1 MKVVRSALFQTVFV
15 IFFAS
20 AVCGCLQAQV
30 DALMPQ
36 PASLTKGEGALT
48 VDGSFRVA
56 IIGYDEPRLEVAAN
70 RLIGRASHLTGIP
83 MAEGLEAD
91 PSKAKLII
99 ETAHAGE
106 SVQTVDE
113 DESYKL
119 VVTSQQAR
127 LTAPTPVGILRGMET
142 FLQLISFGST
152 GFEVPAVEIND
163 RPRFPWRGLM
173 LDVSRHWMP
182 LPVIYRNLDAM
193 AAVKLNVFHW
203 HLSDNQGFR
212 VESKVFPKLQEMG
225 SDGHFYTQEEVK
237 QVIAYARDRGIRVV
251 PEFDMPGH
259 ATAWFV
265 GYPEL
270 ASGSGPYQIERRWGI
285 FDPAMDPTRDSTFDW
300 LDQFIGEM
308 AALFPDPFFHIGGD
322 EVNGKEWKSNP
333 RIQAFMQEHGM
344 KSTAELQAM
353 FTKRV
358 LPLVQK
364 HGKQMVG
371 WDEILQPGFPPSVVI
386 QSWRGQKSLAEAARQ
401 GYRGILSN
409 GYYIDLMESATRHY
423 KMDPMEG
430 ATADLTPEQKKLIL
444 GGEATM
450 WVEFATPENVDT
462 RIWPRMAAIAERLWS
477 PQDVKDLDSMYRRMA
492 ITNQRLQWVGITNIR
507 NREMMLHRLTNNGP
521 THSLEILDSILE
533 PVKEY
538 AREGTREYT
547 TFTPLNRLVDASWPE
562 SETAR
567 EFAKLAEDPKANQAA
582 LRKMLTVW
590 WDNRDAVMPVLKGSP
605 LLEEIEPLAQDV
617 ADLSSAGIEALD
629 SIQSGK
635 APAES
640 WTKTALDLCGRAR
653 KPRAEL
659 LIMIVPSIRKLVE
672 TAASAH

>member
-1 MKVVRSALFQTVFV
+1 MKIVQSAILPTILACVCVVATSSVAP
-15 IFFAS
+15 
-20 AVCGCLQAQV
+20 AQV

-36 PASLTKGEGALT
+36 PASLTKGEGALA
-48 VDGSFRVA
+48 VDESFRVA
-56 IIGYDEPRLEVAAN
+56 IAGYREARLETAAT
-70 RLIGRASHLTGIP
+70 RLISRFSHLTGIP
-83 MAEGLEAD
+83 FAEELETD
-91 PSKAKLII
+91 PSKAKLVI
-99 ETAHAGE
+99 EAEHAGE
-106 SVQTVDE
+106 SVQSVNE

-142 FLQLISFGST
+142 FLQLVSLGSN
-152 GFEVPAVEIND
+152 GFEVAAVEID
-163 RPRFPWRGLM
+163 DHPRFPWRGLM

-270 ASGSGPYQIERRWGI
+270 ASGPGPYRIERHWGI
-285 FDPAMDPTRDSTFDW
+285 FDPAMDPTRDSTFEW
-300 LDQFIGEM
+300 LDKFIGEM

-333 RIQAFMQEHGM
+333 RIQAYMQEHGI
-344 KSTAELQAM
+344 KSTEELQEL
-353 FTKRV
+353 FTKRL

-386 QSWRGQKSLAEAARQ
+386 QSWRGQKSLAEAAKQ
-401 GYRGILSN
+401 GYRGILSA
-409 GYYIDLMESATRHY
+409 GYYLDLMESAARHY
-423 KMDPMEG
+423 KVDPMVG
-430 ATADLTPEQKKLIL
+430 ATAGLTPEQKRLIL
-444 GGEATM
+444 GGEAAM

-477 PQDVKDLDSMYRRMA
+477 PQDVTDLDSMYQRMA
-492 ITNQRLQWVGITNIR
+492 ITNQRLQWAGTTNIH

-538 AREGTREYT
+538 AREGMRVYSS
-547 TFTPLNRLVDASWPE
+547 FTPLNRLVDATWPE

-567 EFAKLAEDPKANQAA
+567 QFSKLVGDPKAHQAE
-582 LRKMLTVW
+582 LRKMLTAW
-590 WDNRDAVMPVLKGSP
+590 RDNRDEVMPVLKGSS
-605 LLEEIEPLAQDV
+605 LLQEAEPLAQDV
-617 ADLSSAGIEALD
+617 ADLSSTGIEALD
-629 SIQSGK
+629 AINSGK
-635 APAES
+635 APPES
-640 WTKTALDLCGRAR
+640 WMQNARDLCTRAR

-659 LIMIVPSIRKLVE
+659 LIMVVPSIQKLVE
-672 TAASAH
+672 AAGTAR